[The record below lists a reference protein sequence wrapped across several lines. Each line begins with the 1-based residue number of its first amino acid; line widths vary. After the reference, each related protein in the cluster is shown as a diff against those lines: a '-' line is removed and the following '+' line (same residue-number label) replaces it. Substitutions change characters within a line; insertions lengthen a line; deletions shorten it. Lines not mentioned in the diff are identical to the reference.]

1 MGRLTNKQLEVLAE
15 AARREDGAVLP
26 LPERLKLTGGAAA
39 AILRALQAKGL
50 VAPRDGSEG
59 DACADEEDNFA
70 ASLVITPAGL
80 AAIGA
85 DVEDTTEETE
95 EGSAGEGE
103 AAASS
108 APSSA
113 DDLPPESPPALR
125 PGTKG
130 ALLVE
135 MLQREEGASVPEI
148 SEATGW
154 QAHSVRGAIS
164 GTVKKR
170 LGLMVTAAPEEGR
183 GRVYRI
189 ASEARDHA

>member
-15 AARREDGAVLP
+15 AARRKDGAVLP
-26 LPERLKLTGGAAA
+26 LPERLKLTGSAAS
-39 AILRALQAKGL
+39 AILRALRAKEL
-50 VAPRDGSEG
+50 VAPRESGEG
-59 DACADEEDNFA
+59 ETGTDEMSGGEA
-70 ASLVITPAGL
+70 PLTITPAGL
-80 AAIGA
+80 SAIGA
-85 DVEDTTEETE
+85 DVEETAEEVGAE
-95 EGSAGEGE
+95 AGEGTPP
-103 AAASS
+103 ASS
-108 APSSA
+108 PGPDPAPA
-113 DDLPPESPPALR
+113 TASPPTLR

-135 MLQREEGASVPEI
+135 MLQRAEGASMSEI

-170 LGLMVTAAPEEGR
+170 LGLEVTATPEDGR

-189 ASEARDHA
+189 ASEAQDNA